1 LPLSLAALLSLA
13 QKSANQELAP
23 FRTDITTQQQRAS
36 EQAQRQAEM
45 LRGLYAAAA
54 DAAKSLGPEIGQ
66 TYTNAANQ
74 QAAYGQGFSGGFKNL
89 EQGSAD
95 QINAQLA
102 KLGAPQGQMVAG
114 DKGGADVLYGLG
126 GALPAGTLSA
136 QGAAFKSAADFLP
149 ASTLGR
155 GAQAVQASNYNAT
168 LKNQEFADQLKTLDA
183 KYPGLVRDVYS
194 QLVQNQ
200 SQSTAA
206 DVNRALG
213 SSRRRA
219 R

>member
-45 LRGLYAAAA
+45 LRGSTRQPLMRQEPWPGDRADLYERGEPAGRLRAR
-54 DAAKSLGPEIGQ
+54 LLRRLQE
-66 TYTNAANQ
+66 
-74 QAAYGQGFSGGFKNL
+74 
-89 EQGSAD
+89 
-95 QINAQLA
+95 
-102 KLGAPQGQMVAG
+102 LGAGVGGPDQRAVGEAWCPA
-114 DKGGADVLYGLG
+114 GADG
-126 GALPAGTLSA
+126 GGRQGRRRRPLRPGWRAAGGNA
-136 QGAAFKSAADFLP
+136 VGQGAAFKSAADFLP

-183 KYPGLVRDVYS
+183 KYPGLVRTCIRS
-194 QLVQNQ
+194 WC
-200 SQSTAA
+200 STS
-206 DVNRALG
+206 R
-213 SSRRRA
+213 SRRR
-219 R
+219 RM